1 MTAQQMARHASAP
14 NLAQVEAAPHSQA
27 WYVRNEDYT
36 VSNPLLELIAER
48 FRLLGEPLRLKLL
61 AALTTGERTVGE
73 LVTLTG
79 AGQAN
84 ISKHLMALTQGGL
97 VSRRKQGTSSY
108 YAIADPTIISLCN
121 LVCASV
127 QERFVAQARSLGLN
141 TSDEKA
147 QHQLEIGE
155 EAGKARKV
163 QEKHADL

>member
-1 MTAQQMARHASAP
+1 MTAHQMAHQAT
-14 NLAQVEAAPHSQA
+14 NIAQVEATPQSQT
-27 WYVRNEDYT
+27 WYVKNEEYA
-36 VSNPLLELIAER
+36 VSHPLLELIAEH

-84 ISKHLMALTQGGL
+84 ISKHLMALVQGGL

-127 QERFVAQARSLGLN
+127 QERFAAQARSLGLN
-141 TSDEKA
+141 TSDGKIQKQSETG
-147 QHQLEIGE
+147 EI
-155 EAGKARKV
+155 
-163 QEKHADL
+163 Q

>member
-1 MTAQQMARHASAP
+1 MTAQQMAHHAF
-14 NLAQVEAAPHSQA
+14 NIDQVEATPQSQD
-27 WYVRNEDYT
+27 WYVRNEGYS

-97 VSRRKQGTSSY
+97 VTRRKQGTSSY

-121 LVCASV
+121 LVCANV
-127 QERFVAQARSLGLN
+127 QERFVTQARSLGLN
-141 TSDEKA
+141 TSDQKGSET
-147 QHQLEIGE
+147 I
-155 EAGKARKV
+155 
-163 QEKHADL
+163 

>member
-1 MTAQQMARHASAP
+1 MTAQQMAHHAL
-14 NLAQVEAAPHSQA
+14 NIDQVEATPQSQD
-27 WYVRNEDYT
+27 WYVRNEGYS

-97 VSRRKQGTSSY
+97 VTRRKQGTSSY

-121 LVCASV
+121 LVCANV
-127 QERFVAQARSLGLN
+127 QERFVTQARSLGLN
-141 TSDEKA
+141 TSNQKGSET
-147 QHQLEIGE
+147 I
-155 EAGKARKV
+155 
-163 QEKHADL
+163 